1 MGQEAVSL
9 LRRAGRRGASS
20 TRGWGRA
27 EGAVIMEK
35 EIIDN
40 SALIN
45 SLDFQVGPP
54 HFTLLKGM
62 WGLMQGPSLTSHQD
76 AGVWVSNKSRCEHLY
91 PIQRATLPEDQG
103 V

>member
-9 LRRAGRRGASS
+9 LRLAGG
-20 TRGWGRA
+20 RGWGRA

-45 SLDFQVGPP
+45 SLDFQVGQP
-54 HFTLLKGM
+54 HFTLLKECG
-62 WGLMQGPSLTSHQD
+62 D
-76 AGVWVSNKSRCEHLY
+76 
-91 PIQRATLPEDQG
+91 
-103 V
+103 

>member
-9 LRRAGRRGASS
+9 LRLAGRRGTSS
-20 TRGWGRA
+20 TRGWRRA

-45 SLDFQVGPP
+45 SLDFQVGQPP
-54 HFTLLKGM
+54 SSPLKECG
-62 WGLMQGPSLTSHQD
+62 
-76 AGVWVSNKSRCEHLY
+76 E
-91 PIQRATLPEDQG
+91 
-103 V
+103 

>member
-9 LRRAGRRGASS
+9 LRLAGRRGGTSS
-20 TRGWGRA
+20 TRGRGRA

-45 SLDFQVGPP
+45 SLDFQVGQP
-54 HFTLLKGM
+54 HFSPLKECG
-62 WGLMQGPSLTSHQD
+62 G
-76 AGVWVSNKSRCEHLY
+76 
-91 PIQRATLPEDQG
+91 
-103 V
+103 